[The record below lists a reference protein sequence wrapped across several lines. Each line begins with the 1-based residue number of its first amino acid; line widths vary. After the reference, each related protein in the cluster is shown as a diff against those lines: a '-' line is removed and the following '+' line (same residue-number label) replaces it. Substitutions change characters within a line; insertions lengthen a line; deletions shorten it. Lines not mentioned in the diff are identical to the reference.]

1 MEKKNYSFLRN
12 IKVRKDLPIDLFIPE
27 ENGKTVSDIE
37 FLLNLN
43 GISTLEQLFSA
54 DDKKEIYFYHSVYS
68 IKNRKALEGTVELLK
83 YLYLGERLHADSL
96 LDTII
101 IKNIESFDTEKDSI
115 ERIGFTEREIEVF
128 KNFAKNT
135 FSLEENANVT
145 LRNIIDALISYIN
158 SVVTLSETLKG
169 EILPLTEIDNECTLL
184 SPEIRNILY
193 KVKIIKDYQNS
204 MDYETEKSVKK

>member
-43 GISTLEQLFSA
+43 GISTLEQLFAA
-54 DDKKEIYFYHSVYS
+54 DDKKEIYFYHSVYN

-83 YLYLGERLHADSL
+83 YHYLGERLHADSL

-128 KNFAKNT
+128 KNFTKNT
-135 FSLEENANVT
+135 FLLNEDFNVT
-145 LRNIIDALISYIN
+145 LRNTIDALISYIN
-158 SVVTLSETLKG
+158 SVVILSETLKG

-193 KVKIIKDYQNS
+193 KFKIIKDYQNS